1 MQKKLLVAALGTL
14 FAMPVL
20 AEDAPAAAAA
30 APAAAA
36 PAAAPAPV
44 FTSNVGFVSNYIYRG
59 MTQTGG
65 KPTIQGG
72 FDYTPASGFY
82 VGVWGSGIS
91 WISNLAQSTSP
102 ATSTPNSAGTEI
114 DTYLGFRNTFATDF
128 SYDVGFLRYNYPGN
142 YGTVTSADTNEVY
155 GLIGYKWITAKYSYS
170 LSNLFGALNTS
181 DTSYFDLSANYA
193 VGDSG
198 YTLIGHYG
206 KQNFSGSGATVNG
219 TSLSYTDY
227 KLAVTK
233 DISSWAKDLSGTT
246 IGLTYTNTN
255 AGSNPNYVVLGKKL
269 GEGVAVLSVNRTF

>member
-1 MQKKLLVAALGTL
+1 MLKNILSNTL
-14 FAMPVL
+14 IMIAVT
-20 AEDAPAAAAA
+20 APALALADD
-30 APAAAA
+30 A

-44 FTSNVGFVSNYIYRG
+44 FTSNVGVVSNYIYRG
-59 MTQTGG
+59 ITQTGG

-91 WISNLAQSTSP
+91 WISDLYTSSGGTAG
-102 ATSTPNSAGTEI
+102 ATSAGTEI

-142 YGTVTSADTNEVY
+142 YGTHTSADTNEVY

-170 LSNLFGALNTS
+170 LSNLFGAPNTS
-181 DTSYFDLSANYA
+181 DTGYFDLSANYA

-206 KQNFSGSGATVNG
+206 KQNFSGSGATVGG

-233 DISSWAKDLSGTT
+233 DISSWAKELNGTT
-246 IGLTYTNTN
+246 IGLAYTNTN
-255 AGSNPNYVVLGKKL
+255 TGSNANYLGVNGKKL

>member
-1 MQKKLLVAALGTL
+1 MQKKLLVAALGAL

-20 AEDAPAAAAA
+20 ADD

-36 PAAAPAPV
+36 PAAAPAAPAPV
-44 FTSNVGFVSNYIYRG
+44 FTSNVGLVTNYIYRG

-82 VGVWGSGIS
+82 AGVWGSGIS
-91 WISNLAQSTSP
+91 WISNLSA
-102 ATSTPNSAGTEI
+102 ADSAGTEI
-114 DTYLGFRNTFATDF
+114 DTYLGFRNTFATDY
-128 SYDVGFLRYNYPGN
+128 SYDVGYLRYNYPGN
-142 YGTVTSADTNEVY
+142 YGSNTKADTDEVY

-170 LSNLFGALNTS
+170 LSNLFGAPNTS
-181 DTSYFDLSANYA
+181 GTNYIDLSANYA

-206 KQNFSGSGATVNG
+206 KQTFSGSGATVGG
-219 TSLSYTDY
+219 TSLNYTDY

-255 AGSNPNYVVLGKKL
+255 AASNPNYIVLGKKL
-269 GEGVAVLSVNRTF
+269 GDGVAVLSVNRTF